1 MSNKGVEMSLTVTPI
16 QGRDFNWDSRLS
28 LSTNQNKLLSFGD
41 PTITKQIPFEAYG
54 SVQQHRVGYPLG
66 GYWAPY
72 PKRNPDGSLVLVNVV
87 ESVPT
92 YLTIDLPV
100 DFIDA
105 SVKDAEE
112 KLAALGTKLAASAK
126 QVVRVGSPAREII
139 DVAEKEA
146 ADLIIIASHRPDF
159 SNYLIGATADR
170 VVRHAKCSVL
180 VDR

>member
-1 MSNKGVEMSLTVTPI
+1 MYKKIVVPVDMGQLEKGEKILAKTLALLD
-16 QGRDFNWDSRLS
+16 QG
-28 LSTNQNKLLSFGD
+28 
-41 PTITKQIPFEAYG
+41 
-54 SVQQHRVGYPLG
+54 
-66 GYWAPY
+66 
-72 PKRNPDGSLVLVNVV
+72 GSLVLVNVV

-112 KLAALGTKLAASAK
+112 KLAALSARLAASAK
-126 QVVRVGSPAREII
+126 RVVRVGSPAREII

-146 ADLIIIASHRPDF
+146 ADLILIASHRPDF

>member
-1 MSNKGVEMSLTVTPI
+1 MYKKIVVPVDMGQLEKGEKILANALALLD
-16 QGRDFNWDSRLS
+16 QG
-28 LSTNQNKLLSFGD
+28 
-41 PTITKQIPFEAYG
+41 
-54 SVQQHRVGYPLG
+54 
-66 GYWAPY
+66 
-72 PKRNPDGSLVLVNVV
+72 GSLVLVNVV